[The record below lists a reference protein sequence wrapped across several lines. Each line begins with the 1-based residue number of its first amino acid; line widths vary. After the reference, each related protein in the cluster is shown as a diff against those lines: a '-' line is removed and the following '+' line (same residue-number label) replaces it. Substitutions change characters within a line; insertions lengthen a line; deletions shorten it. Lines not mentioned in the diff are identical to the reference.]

1 MVWRQGSF
9 ALETAVGRRG
19 RSDSPFPSYV
29 PKYQHSP
36 GEGGTIGGYNTNS
49 TRIVRGCE
57 VWLSRAR
64 GPGLFVFWPCSS
76 IELHL
81 ISLPSASEGSREL
94 QAVFSFSIP
103 CAPNEGDCWDWKKVH
118 FNLCKG
124 GGVISLVTSI
134 YRSLRLVWSI
144 K

>member
-1 MVWRQGSF
+1 MAERISHCQHQHSKSIKRHGRGKKRG
-9 ALETAVGRRG
+9 LESRVLCLRDCSGWKG

-36 GEGGTIGGYNTNS
+36 GEGGTTGGYNTNS

-57 VWLSRAR
+57 VWLSTAR

-76 IELHL
+76 IKLHL

-103 CAPNEGDCWDWKKVH
+103 CAPNEGDCRD
-118 FNLCKG
+118 
-124 GGVISLVTSI
+124 
-134 YRSLRLVWSI
+134 
-144 K
+144 